1 MACPEVMEARIETG
15 QEPGEA
21 ESKTGLE
28 TVKVMDLE
36 ANPEE
41 VEAVAEHQEV
51 PNEEPAV
58 EKIGAL

>member
-1 MACPEVMEARIETG
+1 LPRNDEG
-15 QEPGEA
+15 QEPREA

-41 VEAVAEHQEV
+41 
-51 PNEEPAV
+51 
-58 EKIGAL
+58 I